1 MTLLLGFGAVNT
13 GNNLM
18 YLLVSALLGFMA
30 VSGLLGKANISRL
43 ELRPLPA
50 PELYAGRPACLP
62 WLLVNRR
69 RRLPAF
75 LIELSTGQGRAVVP
89 LLGPGRSQRVRLP
102 HTFDR
107 RGDQPL
113 PEVTLSSHFP
123 INFFVRQLRLP
134 PAGEALVFPAAIESR
149 LPVADDPVSSLPRQL
164 LEQAGYEGDLRAIV
178 DYSGAEPLR
187 SLHWK
192 LSARHEELKVKQ
204 TESLGGSPVMIDVAA
219 LPGQGEEQ
227 LGRAC
232 WLVNELERRQRPV
245 GLRLGNLHLAAGSGQ
260 AHRLRLLG
268 TLARHDP
275 S

>member
-50 PELYAGRPACLP
+50 PELYAGLQAPLP

-75 LIELSTGQGRAVVP
+75 LIELSTGQGRAIIP
-89 LLGPGRSQRVRLP
+89 LLGPGQRQRVRLP

-113 PEVTLSSHFP
+113 PAVTLSSHFP
-123 INFFVRQLRLP
+123 INFFVRHLRLP
-134 PAGEALVFPAAIESR
+134 TAGETLVFPALIESR
-149 LPVADDPVSSLPRQL
+149 LPVTDDPVSSMPRQL

-204 TESLGGSPVMIDVAA
+204 TESLGGNPVMIDVAD
-219 LPGQGEEQ
+219 LPGHGEEQ

-245 GLRLGNLHLAAGSGQ
+245 GLRLGSQHLAVGSGQ
-260 AHRLRLLG
+260 THRLRLLG
-268 TLARHDP
+268 ALARHDP